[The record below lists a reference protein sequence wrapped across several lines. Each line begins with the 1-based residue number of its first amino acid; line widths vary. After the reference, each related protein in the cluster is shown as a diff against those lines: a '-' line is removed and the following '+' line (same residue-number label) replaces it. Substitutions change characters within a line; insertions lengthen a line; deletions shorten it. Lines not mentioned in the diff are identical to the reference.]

1 MAKVKAEATVTI
13 DSLGKWQQPILD
25 AVKAELHGAKASYTV
40 LPFGRAGLVV
50 YWPGFH
56 GHDVTKRQEIV
67 RGVVRKLG
75 AAADKRISMIMALT
89 PKEVADLRNSDPE
102 FRGES

>member
-56 GHDVTKRQEIV
+56 GHDVTQRQKIV
-67 RGVVRKLG
+67 RDVVRKLS
-75 AAADKRISMIMALT
+75 AAADKRISMVLALT
-89 PKEVADLRNSDPE
+89 PKEVADFRTSDRD
-102 FRGES
+102 FRGGS

>member
-25 AVKAELHGAKASYTV
+25 AVKAELHGAKA
-40 LPFGRAGLVV
+40 FGRAGLVV